1 MLIDA
6 SEQDEK
12 VYNEI
17 SKYLTTQYVV
27 ESFIPGRNNFF
38 RYVYSEGDFKKMQND
53 KVLRNLLFDKKY
65 NNSWYVRIIKATLD
79 RSNELEELINQELNN

>member
-1 MLIDA
+1 MPL
-6 SEQDEK
+6 EQDEK

-17 SKYLTTQYVV
+17 SKHLTTQYAV
-27 ESFIPGRNNFF
+27 ESFIPGRNGFF
-38 RYVYSEGDFKKMQND
+38 KYVYSEGDFKKMQND

-65 NNSWYVRIIKATLD
+65 NNSWYVRGMKNTLD